1 MEDKLYIKK
10 FIRDDGE
17 TLSFDGE
24 EIYLAE
30 KNTLLVRANPA
41 TTAVEYTE
49 SDGGEMIRQ
58 RNATY
63 TQTINGLIV
72 PKTST
77 YWDLETQLSL
87 FFKINHTYKIIYVK
101 KDGSMFAISDAWIS
115 MGLQIVPVPHETYSE
130 WSIDFTIG
138 NNGWREY
145 MEDESG
151 KEIYAN
157 NVVLPLISAA
167 SGGEVWESVEGE
179 EISGEGSKIVLDDTK
194 NGATISDLKI
204 KGDTEQQIYTG
215 KNLLPPPAN
224 GTRTSGGIEFTV
236 TNSTITGTG
245 TVSAVPPSMFNTVD
259 LPSTLPSGTYTFS
272 ITESNTYRIGIILV
286 DGNGTTH
293 SEDALSI
300 PAGDTSVTITTT
312 YTIAKYRLSL
322 RGVSVGQSVNFSM
335 KNEFQLETG
344 STPTAIEPYVGS
356 IPAPNPDYPQDIHV
370 VAGEQIVKIGGK
382 NLWGGYTT
390 YSRTS
395 NSVDFSTNSDGSISM
410 FGTASATAWSATGQV
425 AYQNGA
431 YITLPAGTYYL
442 STKEHVPIGV
452 TPQIVE
458 TTSSSNIRD
467 GLGSF
472 TLSKTTNVVVRLK
485 VDSGTSFTTTT
496 TIYPMIEIGSSATT
510 YQPYQSQSYTV
521 DLGSIELAKI
531 GTHQDYIYKSGD
543 DWYIHKEIGKLVAD
557 GSEDG
562 WNSSAV
568 SGGRQ
573 FFISIQGIS
582 IVSPRIIACDNF
594 YYITGSTAENT
605 TYINSSGLWV
615 IYKPTSNGSPVATS
629 TAEFKTWLS
638 THNTT
643 LYYVLAT
650 PTITQITNNTIIG
663 ELEALAAA
671 TGYNGQ
677 TIITASPS
685 GTNLPAILAVTMQNP
700 TISGEVW
707 DNVGTEW
714 EMGNGGVQTVN
725 IASTQAI
732 YPVWVVEGP
741 CINPKLQNNTTDTIA
756 EFDGTVAT
764 GQTLTVD
771 FEAGTAYLDSALVT
785 RYVAGIVSFA
795 PGENMA
801 GFNSDGGATQES
813 TISWNNII
821 N

>member
-1 MEDKLYIKK
+1 MEGKLYIKK

-30 KNTLLVRANPA
+30 NNTLLVRANPA

-63 TQTINGLIV
+63 VQTIKGLIV

-77 YWDLETQLSL
+77 YWDLETRLSL

-179 EISGEGSKIVLDDTK
+179 EISGEGSTLVLNGTK
-194 NGATISDLKI
+194 NGATITSLEFY
-204 KGDTEQQIYTG
+204 GDAEQQTYTG
-215 KNLLPPPAN
+215 KNLFSGYTKGIKVHPTNGSQTSDSKAASSDYIPLDITGSNKFVISGLPTTLYNFVAAYN
-224 GTRTSGGIEFTV
+224 ASNVFLGRTSAGSDGERILGSGSFTLGTPQGSGDIAYIRV
-236 TNSTITGTG
+236 TVYENQNMPGVI
-245 TVSAVPPSMFNTVD
+245 ND
-259 LPSTLPSGTYTFS
+259 
-272 ITESNTYRIGIILV
+272 IDN
-286 DGNGTTH
+286 
-293 SEDALSI
+293 
-300 PAGDTSVTITTT
+300 
-312 YTIAKYRLSL
+312 AKI
-322 RGVSVGQSVNFSM
+322 
-335 KNEFQLETG
+335 QLEIG
-344 STPTAIEPYVGS
+344 STATSYEPYVGS
-356 IPAPNPDYPQDIHV
+356 TYADITPAPNPDYPQDIHI
-370 VAGEQIVKIGGK
+370 ATGSQSITI
-382 NLWGGYTT
+382 
-390 YSRTS
+390 
-395 NSVDFSTNSDGSISM
+395 SDG
-410 FGTASATAWSATGQV
+410 V
-425 AYQNGA
+425 N
-431 YITLPAGTYYL
+431 
-442 STKEHVPIGV
+442 
-452 TPQIVE
+452 
-458 TTSSSNIRD
+458 
-467 GLGSF
+467 
-472 TLSKTTNVVVRLK
+472 
-485 VDSGTSFTTTT
+485 
-496 TIYPMIEIGSSATT
+496 
-510 YQPYQSQSYTV
+510 SQSYTV
-521 DLGSIELAKI
+521 DLGAVELAKI
-531 GTHQDYIYKSGD
+531 GTFQDYIYKSGD
-543 DWYIHKEIGKLVAD
+543 DWYVHKDCGKVIFNGAENWSL
-557 GSEDG
+557 SSNYTN
-562 WNSSAV
+562 NS
-568 SGGRQ
+568 RFTCQ
-573 FFISIQGIS
+573 D
-582 IVSPRIIACDNF
+582 IIAKHPSPSPILSNYFTEGTAGTDTQNICVN
-594 YYITGSTAENT
+594 GSTGKVMVTIANSKAT
-605 TYINSSGLWV
+605 TAPEL
-615 IYKPTSNGSPVATS
+615 T
-629 TAEFKTWLS
+629 TWLS

-643 LYYVLAT
+643 VYYVLAT
-650 PTITQITNNTIIG
+650 TTDTKITDNTLIG

-725 IASTQAI
+725 IASTQTI

>member
-1 MEDKLYIKK
+1 MEGKLYIKK

-30 KNTLLVRANPA
+30 NNTLLVRANPA

-63 TQTINGLIV
+63 VQTIKGLIV

-179 EISGEGSKIVLDDTK
+179 EISGEGSSIVLDDTK

-204 KGDTEQQIYTG
+204 KGDTFQQ
-215 KNLLPPPAN
+215 
-224 GTRTSGGIEFTV
+224 
-236 TNSTITGTG
+236 
-245 TVSAVPPSMFNTVD
+245 
-259 LPSTLPSGTYTFS
+259 TYS
-272 ITESNTYRIGIILV
+272 
-286 DGNGTTH
+286 
-293 SEDALSI
+293 
-300 PAGDTSVTITTT
+300 
-312 YTIAKYRLSL
+312 
-322 RGVSVGQSVNFSM
+322 
-335 KNEFQLETG
+335 
-344 STPTAIEPYVGS
+344 
-356 IPAPNPDYPQDIHV
+356 
-370 VAGEQIVKIGGK
+370 GK

-390 YSRTS
+390 YARTS
-395 NSVDFSTNSDGSISM
+395 SDVNFSTNSDGTITAN
-410 FGTASATAWSATGQV
+410 GTASAGAFSATGQV

-431 YITLPAGTYYL
+431 YITLSAGTYYL
-442 STKEHVPIGV
+442 STKESVPSGV
-452 TPQIVE
+452 TVQIVE
-458 TTSSSNIRD
+458 TTNSATIKD

-472 TLSKTTNVVVRLK
+472 TLSETTNIVVRLK
-485 VDSGTSFTTTT
+485 VASGTSFLTTTT
-496 TIYPMIEIGSSATT
+496 VYPMIELGAAPTAYEPYVGGTPAPNPDYPQPISVATGSQTVTLSDGVN
-510 YQPYQSQSYTV
+510 SQSYIV
-521 DLGSIELAKI
+521 DLGSVELAKI
-531 GTHQDYIYKSGD
+531 GTFQDYIYKSGG
-543 DWYIHKEIGKLVAD
+543 DWYVHKEIKEILCD
-557 GSEDG
+557 GSENWTG
-562 WNSSAV
+562 ENSNAIFTYAITDSVQPETNVISPILSNYYTANTYSDCYNSRVDYGVSLKKSSQAIAV
-568 SGGRQ
+568 RNKDFTGSSSCKAW
-573 FFISIQGIS
+573 FAS
-582 IVSPRIIACDNF
+582 NNTTF
-594 YYITGSTAENT
+594 YYALE
-605 TYINSSGLWV
+605 
-615 IYKPTSNGSPVATS
+615 
-629 TAEFKTWLS
+629 
-638 THNTT
+638 
-643 LYYVLAT
+643 T
-650 PTITQITNNTIIG
+650 PTDTKITDNTLIG
-663 ELEALAAA
+663 ELEALAGA

-677 TIITASPS
+677 TVITASPS
-685 GTNLPAILAVTMQNP
+685 GTNQPAILAVTMQNP

>member
-1 MEDKLYIKK
+1 
-10 FIRDDGE
+10 
-17 TLSFDGE
+17 
-24 EIYLAE
+24 
-30 KNTLLVRANPA
+30 
-41 TTAVEYTE
+41 
-49 SDGGEMIRQ
+49 
-58 RNATY
+58 
-63 TQTINGLIV
+63 
-72 PKTST
+72 
-77 YWDLETQLSL
+77 
-87 FFKINHTYKIIYVK
+87 
-101 KDGSMFAISDAWIS
+101 MFAISDAWIS

-286 DGNGTTH
+286 DGNGTAH

-312 YTIAKYRLSL
+312 YTIAKYRLSV

-370 VAGEQIVKIGGK
+370 VTGEQTVNITGK
-382 NLWGGYTT
+382 NLFNFNNGTT
-390 YSRTS
+390 VLNASSIGKVTMNLTS
-395 NSVDFSTNSDGSISM
+395 NSIKLTTDADSSSSIYSNTDFELDTTKTYIVSGKAKKLVGGSGGTPGLRVTLVGSNDGISWTAATSVYDNTTPVIDTEYS
-410 FGTASATAWSATGQV
+410 FNYTFSANYKYYRFRFYNNTASHSSIGESD
-425 AYQNGA
+425 
-431 YITLPAGTYYL
+431 IYYDL
-442 STKEHVPIGV
+442 QLEEGSTP
-452 TPQIVE
+452 
-458 TTSSSNIRD
+458 TS
-467 GLGSF
+467 
-472 TLSKTTNVVVRLK
+472 
-485 VDSGTSFTTTT
+485 
-496 TIYPMIEIGSSATT
+496 

>member
-1 MEDKLYIKK
+1 MEGKLYIKK

-30 KNTLLVRANPA
+30 NNTLLVRANPA

-63 TQTINGLIV
+63 VQTIKGLIV

-167 SGGEVWESVEGE
+167 SGGEVWESDEGE
-179 EISGEGSKIVLDDTK
+179 EISGEGSTIVLDDTK

-224 GTRTSGGIEFTV
+224 GTRTSGGIEFIV

-245 TVSAVPPSMFNTVD
+245 TVSAVPPSIFNTVD

-272 ITESNTYRIGIILV
+272 IPESNTYRIGIILV

-293 SEDALSI
+293 SDDTLSI

-312 YTIAKYRLSL
+312 YAIAKYRLSL

-344 STPTAIEPYVGS
+344 STPTTIEPYVGN
-356 IPAPNPDYPQDIHV
+356 IPAPNPDYPQNVNV
-370 VAGEQIVKIGGK
+370 VTGSQTIT
-382 NLWGGYTT
+382 L
-390 YSRTS
+390 
-395 NSVDFSTNSDGSISM
+395 SDG
-410 FGTASATAWSATGQV
+410 V
-425 AYQNGA
+425 N
-431 YITLPAGTYYL
+431 
-442 STKEHVPIGV
+442 
-452 TPQIVE
+452 
-458 TTSSSNIRD
+458 
-467 GLGSF
+467 
-472 TLSKTTNVVVRLK
+472 
-485 VDSGTSFTTTT
+485 
-496 TIYPMIEIGSSATT
+496 
-510 YQPYQSQSYTV
+510 SQSYAV
-521 DLGSIELAKI
+521 NLGSVELAKI
-531 GTHQDYIYKSGD
+531 GAFQDYVYKSGN
-543 DWYIHKEIGKLVAD
+543 DWYIHKETGKLVAD
-557 GSEDG
+557 GSEAG

-582 IVSPRIIACDNF
+582 TVSPRIIACDNF

-629 TAEFKTWLS
+629 TAGFQTWLS

-643 LYYVLAT
+643 LYYALAT
-650 PTITQITNNTIIG
+650 PTDTKITDNTLIG
-663 ELEALAAA
+663 ELETLVAA

-677 TIITASPS
+677 TIITTSPS
-685 GTNLPAILAVTMQNP
+685 GTNLPAILAVKIQNP

-707 DNVGTEW
+707 DNMGTEW